1 MIRVAPWKQICVPH
15 LFKSPFVDSQLI
27 EHKHFSLLWHGK
39 PRFLIRVFFCLCS
52 LLILFLLSIFSN
64 TSSIYILNYMETL
77 PSLDTSNIQQLV
89 HIINNVSSNCQML
102 TIILH
107 DQITKSPVSVSYL
120 GHGFKRQLYSDFYSF
135 VWSIAQTMLTII

>member
-1 MIRVAPWKQICVPH
+1 
-15 LFKSPFVDSQLI
+15 
-27 EHKHFSLLWHGK
+27 
-39 PRFLIRVFFCLCS
+39 
-52 LLILFLLSIFSN
+52 
-64 TSSIYILNYMETL
+64 METL